1 MARFN
6 KLLLAID
13 LSPESD
19 LLINRVVEM
28 CQDEVDKLHVVH
40 VIKQGLHD
48 TNLSKLNSDSN
59 PNSCYNPHAQRVI
72 DHTATRL
79 REVLVRNGLNI
90 PVDKIFLTYGEPA
103 FEIKKLAGEI
113 AADLVIVGSH
123 SKADDWMHLPGATT
137 NCVIQGIESDVM
149 AVKV

>member
-1 MARFN
+1 MARFS

-19 LLINRVVEM
+19 LLINRVAEM
-28 CQDEVDKLHVVH
+28 CQDDIAKLNVVH

-48 TNLSKLNSDSN
+48 TTLTASDN
-59 PNSCYNPHAQRVI
+59 CHNAHAQRVI
-72 DHTATRL
+72 DHTSIKL
-79 REVLVRNGLNI
+79 REALKQNGLNI
-90 PVDKIFLTYGEPA
+90 PSDKIYLVHGEPA
-103 FEIKKLAGEI
+103 FEIKKLAQEI

-123 SKADDWMHLPGATT
+123 TKANDWMRLPGATT
-137 NCVIQGIESDVM
+137 NCVIQGISSDVM

>member
-13 LSPESD
+13 LSAESD
-19 LLINRVVEM
+19 LLINRVVQM
-28 CQDEVDKLHVVH
+28 YQDEVDKIYVVH
-40 VIKQGLHD
+40 VIKEGLHD
-48 TNLSKLNSDSN
+48 NSLAKSRL
-59 PNSCYNPHAQRVI
+59 YRNPHAQRVI
-72 DHTATRL
+72 DHTSTRL
-79 REVLVRNGLNI
+79 REVLLRNGLN
-90 PVDKIFLTYGEPA
+90 VSADKIFLVCGEPA
-103 FEIKKLAGEI
+103 SEIKKLAGEI

-123 SKADDWMHLPGATT
+123 SKANDWMHLPGATT